1 MRQIYNHCSSSLLF
15 ICQLCFY
22 ITFWT
27 AQYVLFF
34 SFTPSLP
41 PFPPPKVMASK
52 MRKHIKANEVD
63 MVFDVILNKNIQQA
77 RDDDTDGGN
86 DVISLTPLI
95 C

>member
-1 MRQIYNHCSSSLLF
+1 
-15 ICQLCFY
+15 
-22 ITFWT
+22 
-27 AQYVLFF
+27 
-34 SFTPSLP
+34 
-41 PFPPPKVMASK
+41 MASK